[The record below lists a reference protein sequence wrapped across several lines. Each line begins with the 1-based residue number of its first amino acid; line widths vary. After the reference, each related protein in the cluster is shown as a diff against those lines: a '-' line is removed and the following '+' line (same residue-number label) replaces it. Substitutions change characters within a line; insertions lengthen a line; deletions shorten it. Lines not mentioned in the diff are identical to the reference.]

1 MKIRKFVALMTA
13 SSIAMSLAA
22 CGQAAKTEETPKAD
36 SVDAAADSADTQNS
50 SEEASSEEAENG
62 TATEDAADNSSS
74 DVDVADNNYTS
85 VVLGETGKDITTT
98 IKVLSHRTD
107 MMADDY
113 PGTNWASYIAA
124 FNEVYPNITVDV
136 EGITDYAED
145 SLLRLQGGDWGD
157 VMMIPGIDASEYA
170 NYFMPYGT
178 VENMESVIRF
188 AKDKQY
194 DGIVYGIPSTG
205 NAQGVL
211 YNKAVFEQAGID
223 TLPTTPE
230 EFIEDLKLV
239 KEKTDAIPLYTNYAA
254 GWTMGAWDAY
264 IAGTATGDATY
275 MNQKLPHTANPFS
288 DPGDGTH
295 AYNVYKVLYDAVA
308 EGLIEDDYSTTDW
321 EGCKGMINRGEI
333 GTMVLGSW
341 AYSQMQAAGDKPED
355 IGYMSFPIK
364 VNGKQYASAGPDY
377 AFGINKDASDDNR
390 LAALVFVK
398 WMTNESGFSYN
409 EGGIPINAEDNNYPD
424 LYAAFDGV
432 EYVSDETALPGEED
446 LKDTLNSDSELNINN
461 GGDKKV
467 QSIIEHA
474 SNGDMTFDEIMDS
487 WNQAWT
493 EAQELSGVEIKY

>member
-98 IKVLSHRTD
+98 IKLLTHRTD
-107 MMADDY
+107 MLADDY

-194 DGIVYGIPSTG
+194 DDIVYGIPSTG

-230 EFIEDLKLV
+230 EFIEDLKLI

-446 LKDTLNSDSELNINN
+446 LKDTLNSDSELNVNN

>member
-98 IKVLSHRTD
+98 IKLLTHRTD
-107 MMADDY
+107 MLADDY

-230 EFIEDLKLV
+230 EFIEDLKLI

-446 LKDTLNSDSELNINN
+446 LKDTLNSDSELNVNN

>member
-50 SEEASSEEAENG
+50 SEEASSEEAENE
-62 TATEDAADNSSS
+62 TTTEETTDNSSS

-113 PGTNWASYIAA
+113 TGTNWASYIAA

-432 EYVSDETALPGEED
+432 EYVSDETALPGEEN

>member
-1 MKIRKFVALMTA
+1 MRLKKFVALMTA
-13 SSIAMSLAA
+13 SAMAMSIAA
-22 CGQAAKTEETPKAD
+22 CGGATDTDEASKAD
-36 SVDAAADSADTQNS
+36 SVDTAADAESTQES
-50 SEEASSEEAENG
+50 SEEASSEEAENE
-62 TATEDAADNSSS
+62 TTTEETTDNSSS
-74 DVDVADNNYTS
+74 DVDVADSNYTS

>member
-1 MKIRKFVALMTA
+1 MKNRMLPFGYGMKDGRI
-13 SSIAMSLAA
+13 
-22 CGQAAKTEETPKAD
+22 
-36 SVDAAADSADTQNS
+36 
-50 SEEASSEEAENG
+50 
-62 TATEDAADNSSS
+62 
-74 DVDVADNNYTS
+74 VADRKEKEI
-85 VVLGETGKDITTT
+85 VLWIFREYLNGKNMKKIADILTEKRITYFPEEYHWNKSR
-98 IKVLSHRTD
+98 IKRML
-107 MMADDY
+107 
-113 PGTNWASYIAA
+113 
-124 FNEVYPNITVDV
+124 
-136 EGITDYAED
+136 ED
-145 SLLRLQGGDWGD
+145 SR
-157 VMMIPGIDASEYA
+157 YT
-170 NYFMPYGT
+170 GT
-178 VENMESVIRF
+178 EKYPQIVE
-188 AKDKQY
+188 
-194 DGIVYGIPSTG
+194 
-205 NAQGVL
+205 
-211 YNKAVFEQAGID
+211 KAVFEQAGID

-432 EYVSDETALPGEED
+432 EYVSDETALPGEEN

>member
-1 MKIRKFVALMTA
+1 MRFKRITTL
-13 SSIAMSLAA
+13 LAA
-22 CGQAAKTEETPKAD
+22 ATMTFSIVACGSSPEAVTESESSTSET
-36 SVDAAADSADTQNS
+36 VTDAGN
-50 SEEASSEEAENG
+50 AENN
-62 TATEDAADNSSS
+62 DANNGS
-74 DVDVADNNYTS
+74 VETADNNYTS

-98 IKVLSHRTD
+98 IKVLTHRTD

-113 PGTNWASYIAA
+113 PGTSWNAYIAA
-124 FNEVYPNITVDV
+124 FNEVYPGITVDI

-157 VMMIPGIDASEYA
+157 VMMIPGIDASEYS
-170 NYFMPYGT
+170 NYFMPYG
-178 VENMESVIRF
+178 SVDQMAGAIRF
-188 AKDKQY
+188 ATDKQY
-194 DGIVYGIPSTG
+194 DGVCYGVPSTG

-211 YNKAVFEQAGID
+211 YNKAVFEKAGI
-223 TLPTTPE
+223 TSLPKTTD
-230 EFIEDLKLV
+230 EFISDLKLV

-254 GWTMGAWDAY
+254 GWPMGAWDAY

-333 GTMVLGSW
+333 ATMVLGSW

-355 IGYMSFPIK
+355 IGYMSFPIT

-377 AFGINKDASDDNR
+377 AFGINKDASDENR
-390 LAALVFVK
+390 MAALVFVK

-409 EGGIPINAEDNNYPD
+409 EGGIPINAEDNPRR
-424 LYAAFDGV
+424 L
-432 EYVSDETALPGEED
+432 
-446 LKDTLNSDSELNINN
+446 
-461 GGDKKV
+461 
-467 QSIIEHA
+467 
-474 SNGDMTFDEIMDS
+474 
-487 WNQAWT
+487 
-493 EAQELSGVEIKY
+493 

>member
-1 MKIRKFVALMTA
+1 MRFKRITTL
-13 SSIAMSLAA
+13 LAA
-22 CGQAAKTEETPKAD
+22 ATMTFSIVACGSSPEAVTESESSTSET
-36 SVDAAADSADTQNS
+36 VTDAGN
-50 SEEASSEEAENG
+50 AENN
-62 TATEDAADNSSS
+62 DANNGS
-74 DVDVADNNYTS
+74 VETADNNYTS

-98 IKVLSHRTD
+98 IKVLTHRTD

-113 PGTNWASYIAA
+113 PGTSWNAYIAA
-124 FNEVYPNITVDV
+124 FNEVYPGITVDI

-157 VMMIPGIDASEYA
+157 VMMIPGIDASEYS
-170 NYFMPYGT
+170 NYFMPYG
-178 VENMESVIRF
+178 SVDQMAGAIRF
-188 AKDKQY
+188 ATDKQY
-194 DGIVYGIPSTG
+194 DGVCYGVPSTG

-211 YNKAVFEQAGID
+211 YNKAVFEKAGI
-223 TLPTTPE
+223 TSLPKTTD
-230 EFIEDLKLV
+230 EFISDLKLV

-254 GWTMGAWDAY
+254 GWPMGAWDAY

-333 GTMVLGSW
+333 ATMVLGSW

-355 IGYMSFPIK
+355 IGYMSFPIT

-377 AFGINKDASDDNR
+377 AFGINKDASDENR
-390 LAALVFVK
+390 MAALVFVK

-424 LYAAFDGV
+424 LYAAFEGV

-474 SNGDMTFDEIMDS
+474 SNGDMTFDEIMES
-487 WNQAWT
+487 WNKAWT
-493 EAQELSGVEIKY
+493 EAQELNSVEIKY

>member
-1 MKIRKFVALMTA
+1 MRFKRITTL
-13 SSIAMSLAA
+13 LAA
-22 CGQAAKTEETPKAD
+22 ATMTFSIVACGSSPEAVTESESSTSET
-36 SVDAAADSADTQNS
+36 VTDAGN
-50 SEEASSEEAENG
+50 AENN
-62 TATEDAADNSSS
+62 DANNGS
-74 DVDVADNNYTS
+74 VETADNNYTS

-98 IKVLSHRTD
+98 IKVLTHRTD

-113 PGTNWASYIAA
+113 PGTSWNAYIAA
-124 FNEVYPNITVDV
+124 FNEVYPGITVDI

-157 VMMIPGIDASEYA
+157 VMMIPGIDASEYS
-170 NYFMPYGT
+170 NYFMPYG
-178 VENMESVIRF
+178 SVDQMAGAIRF
-188 AKDKQY
+188 ATDKQY
-194 DGIVYGIPSTG
+194 DGVCYGVPSTG

-211 YNKAVFEQAGID
+211 YNKAVFEKAGI
-223 TLPTTPE
+223 TSLPKTTD
-230 EFIEDLKLV
+230 EFISDLKLV

-254 GWTMGAWDAY
+254 GWPMGAWDAY

-333 GTMVLGSW
+333 ATMVLGSW

-355 IGYMSFPIK
+355 IGYMSFPIT

-377 AFGINKDASDDNR
+377 AFGINKDASDENR
-390 LAALVFVK
+390 MAALVFVK

-474 SNGDMTFDEIMDS
+474 SNGDMTFDEIMES
-487 WNQAWT
+487 WNKAWT
-493 EAQELSGVEIKY
+493 EAQELNSVEIKY

>member
-1 MKIRKFVALMTA
+1 MRFKRITTL
-13 SSIAMSLAA
+13 LAA
-22 CGQAAKTEETPKAD
+22 ATMTFSIVACGSSPEAVTESESSTSET
-36 SVDAAADSADTQNS
+36 VTDAGN
-50 SEEASSEEAENG
+50 AENN
-62 TATEDAADNSSS
+62 DANNGS
-74 DVDVADNNYTS
+74 VETADNNYTS

-98 IKVLSHRTD
+98 IKVLTHRTD

-113 PGTNWASYIAA
+113 PGTSWNAYIAA
-124 FNEVYPNITVDV
+124 FNEVYPGITVDI

-157 VMMIPGIDASEYA
+157 VMMIPGIDASEYS
-170 NYFMPYGT
+170 NYFMPYG
-178 VENMESVIRF
+178 SVDQMAGAIRF

-194 DGIVYGIPSTG
+194 DGVCYGVPSTG

-211 YNKAVFEQAGID
+211 YNKAVFEKAGI
-223 TLPTTPE
+223 TSLPKTTD
-230 EFIEDLKLV
+230 EFISDLKLV

-254 GWTMGAWDAY
+254 GWPMGAWDAY

-333 GTMVLGSW
+333 ATMVLGSW

-355 IGYMSFPIK
+355 IGYMSFPIT

-377 AFGINKDASDDNR
+377 AFGINKDASDENR
-390 LAALVFVK
+390 MAALVFVK

-474 SNGDMTFDEIMDS
+474 SNGDMTFDEIMES
-487 WNQAWT
+487 WNKAWT
-493 EAQELSGVEIKY
+493 EAQELNSVEIKY

>member
-98 IKVLSHRTD
+98 IKLLTHRTD
-107 MMADDY
+107 MLTDDY

-211 YNKAVFEQAGID
+211 YNKAVFEHAGID

-432 EYVSDETALPGEED
+432 EYVSDETALPGEEN

>member
-1 MKIRKFVALMTA
+1 MRLKKFVALMTA
-13 SSIAMSLAA
+13 SAMAMSIAA
-22 CGQAAKTEETPKAD
+22 CGGATDTDEASKAD
-36 SVDAAADSADTQNS
+36 SVDTAADAESTQES
-50 SEEASSEEAENG
+50 SEEASSEEAENE
-62 TATEDAADNSSS
+62 TTTEETTDNSSS

-295 AYNVYKVLYDAVA
+295 AYNVYTVLYDAVA

-355 IGYMSFPIK
+355 IGYMSFPIT

-377 AFGINKDASDDNR
+377 AFGINKDASDENR
-390 LAALVFVK
+390 MAALVFVK

-424 LYAAFDGV
+424 LYAAFEGV

-474 SNGDMTFDEIMDS
+474 SNGDMTFDEIMES
-487 WNQAWT
+487 WNKAWT
-493 EAQELSGVEIKY
+493 EAQELNSVEIKY

>member
-1 MKIRKFVALMTA
+1 MRFKRITTL
-13 SSIAMSLAA
+13 LAA
-22 CGQAAKTEETPKAD
+22 ATMTFSIVACGSSPEAVTESESSTSET
-36 SVDAAADSADTQNS
+36 VTDAGN
-50 SEEASSEEAENG
+50 AENN
-62 TATEDAADNSSS
+62 DANNGS
-74 DVDVADNNYTS
+74 VETADNNYTS

-98 IKVLSHRTD
+98 IKVLTHRTD

-113 PGTNWASYIAA
+113 PGTSWNAYIAA
-124 FNEVYPNITVDV
+124 FNEVYPGITVDI

-157 VMMIPGIDASEYA
+157 VMMIPGIDASEYS
-170 NYFMPYGT
+170 NYFMPYG
-178 VENMESVIRF
+178 SVDQMAGAIRF
-188 AKDKQY
+188 ATDKQY
-194 DGIVYGIPSTG
+194 DGVCYGVPSTG

-211 YNKAVFEQAGID
+211 YNKAVFEKAGI
-223 TLPTTPE
+223 TSLPKTTD
-230 EFIEDLKLV
+230 EFISDLKLV

-333 GTMVLGSW
+333 ATMVLGSW

-355 IGYMSFPIK
+355 IGYMSFPIT

-377 AFGINKDASDDNR
+377 AFGINKDASDENR
-390 LAALVFVK
+390 MAALVFVK

-474 SNGDMTFDEIMDS
+474 SNGDMTFDEIMES
-487 WNQAWT
+487 WNKAWT
-493 EAQELSGVEIKY
+493 EAQELNSVEIKY

>member
-36 SVDAAADSADTQNS
+36 SADAAADSADTQNS

-98 IKVLSHRTD
+98 IKLLTHRTD

-188 AKDKQY
+188 PKDKQY

-230 EFIEDLKLV
+230 EFIEDLKLI

-446 LKDTLNSDSELNINN
+446 LKDTLNSDSELNVNN